1 MNDIKTHCGIF
12 AICAESKGQGA
23 VFQTQIGLNKLQ
35 HRGQEGAGI
44 CYPSK
49 NIIKLVSGEGLVE
62 DAIPL
67 LPYGKSIAM
76 GHVRYSTSRSN
87 LGSKNEVQPLI
98 GKYNDGVFAVCHNGN
113 IPKQNMTD
121 SLDDEN
127 DTMFLVRYISNK
139 LNKSIEMIE
148 VIHDLIEDIDSAYC
162 LIIMHKKKLYLVR
175 DKHGVRPLII
185 GMGRLGGHH
194 SLWISSESCAF
205 PEWVSI
211 VRDVEPGEVFCL
223 ENGVWDSYKVCEH
236 KPAVC
241 VFEYVYFLRENSLVN
256 GVLVKDARQKMG
268 AYLCLQDIE
277 NDTLPPKDSIVVG
290 APNSGI
296 SAGMAYAKENNFEYN
311 QIIIRKVKKRTFIE
325 KSQRHRID
333 AVKRK
338 FSIEK
343 DLGGKSVIFVDDSL
357 VRGNTVKGIITMLK
371 EAGINEIH
379 IRIASPPVKN
389 ACYFGIDIPD
399 KTELIATAR
408 TVDDIRKE
416 VGADSLIY
424 LEHERMV
431 DSVKSSGLKY
441 NNLCTGCF
449 SGNYGGLLSW

>member
-12 AICAESKGQGA
+12 AICAENKGQGA
-23 VFQTQIGLNKLQ
+23 VFQTNVYLTKLQ

-49 NIIKLVSGEGLVE
+49 NTIKLVSGEGLVE
-62 DAIPL
+62 DALPL
-67 LPYGKSIAM
+67 LPYGKSLAM

-113 IPKQNMTD
+113 IPKQNMKD
-121 SLDDEN
+121 LLDNEN
-127 DTMFLVRYISNK
+127 DTMYLVRYISTK
-139 LNKSIEMIE
+139 LNKNIEMLEIL
-148 VIHDLIEDIDSAYC
+148 HDLIEDIDSAYC
-162 LIIMHKKKLYLVR
+162 LIIMFKKKLYLVR
-175 DKHGVRPLII
+175 DKYGVRPLII
-185 GMGRLGGHH
+185 GMGRLGVNH

-211 VRDVEPGEVFCL
+211 VRDVEPGEIFCM
-223 ENGVWDSYKVCEH
+223 ENGIWESYKACEP

-256 GVLVKDARQKMG
+256 NVLVKDARQKMG
-268 AYLCLQDIE
+268 AYLCLQDIK

-311 QIIIRKVKKRTFIE
+311 QVIIRKVKKRTFIE

-338 FSIEK
+338 FGVDDDIK
-343 DLGGKSVIFVDDSL
+343 GKSIVFVDDSL
-357 VRGNTVKGIITMLK
+357 VRGNTVKGIINMLK
-371 EAGINEIH
+371 ENGVKEVH

-399 KTELIATAR
+399 KKELIATDR
-408 TVDDIRKE
+408 TINDIRNE
-416 VGADSLIY
+416 IGADSLIY